1 MIQIE
6 TVQPGDTLVWMG
18 KCGEISGK
26 VKRVANGMLAA
37 FTDEVHS
44 FPIELLCCSNGARL
58 NEGLH
63 HRQDKKIEE
72 LRAEISWLRAEFRA
86 ATGNDINDIL

>member
-58 NEGLH
+58 IEGNRLH
-63 HRQDKKIEE
+63 TTT
-72 LRAEISWLRAEFRA
+72 AEAFQTIDEAPVLF
-86 ATGNDINDIL
+86 